1 MRRRNHILLA
11 LLAIALFVLA
21 ACSDPEP
28 TPTAVAEVDET
39 EPEATNTPTLEPTE
53 EPTEVPTNTPTAI
66 PTDTPAPTETPTHTP
81 TATPV
86 PLTTITLFDETT
98 GDPLE
103 GLTVELSNADMGLTM
118 TQVTDEDGV
127 AIFEDLPAG
136 TYDMTVLNEDT
147 PILTET
153 ELDLEGMVDLAYD
166 VLLELLATVIPDEV
180 ILNEGPDPVYD
191 NVATLVAGDEVEI
204 IGQND
209 DGSWLLVNYETEDG
223 ELLTGWLAAED
234 LEIMGNPESV
244 AVADAPPTPTP
255 GPTAV
260 PATPAPVVV
269 DYITF
274 YYRSNPSEI
283 LGTFPVK
290 TFNAN
295 ELYNKMLLV
304 RNSLNTMNA
313 NLGGAR
319 NGDAASCQ
327 AYVNA
332 YNTILNN
339 GTFYDDVPGD
349 WAGIHDAY
357 IVAFIFAL
365 DRTRPAFLSC
375 RDAGTVDNFNADL
388 AVQTIGQT
396 LAFFNPFVDAA
407 AAKLP

>member
-1 MRRRNHILLA
+1 MRRRNHLLLA

-66 PTDTPAPTETPTHTP
+66 PTNTPAPTETPTHTP

-269 DYITF
+269 D
-274 YYRSNPSEI
+274 
-283 LGTFPVK
+283 
-290 TFNAN
+290 
-295 ELYNKMLLV
+295 
-304 RNSLNTMNA
+304 
-313 NLGGAR
+313 
-319 NGDAASCQ
+319 
-327 AYVNA
+327 
-332 YNTILNN
+332 
-339 GTFYDDVPGD
+339 
-349 WAGIHDAY
+349 
-357 IVAFIFAL
+357 
-365 DRTRPAFLSC
+365 
-375 RDAGTVDNFNADL
+375 
-388 AVQTIGQT
+388 
-396 LAFFNPFVDAA
+396 
-407 AAKLP
+407 